1 MGNLSRQTDQVFE
14 ENRVMVRTLCITVLT
29 LTVALT
35 GAVALAQDK
44 SSGRVPWWR
53 NSKIQQELLLTDGQV
68 LQLEQIFQQQLTARI
83 ALQRDLER
91 LDLAV
96 QHALDRG
103 EPDDAVAMHAIERA
117 EQVRMQQNIRRALM
131 LLAMSKVLMPEQR
144 AKLSTIV
151 DLPSLTLPR

>member
-1 MGNLSRQTDQVFE
+1 
-14 ENRVMVRTLCITVLT
+14 MVRTLCIAALT
-29 LTVALT
+29 LTAALT
-35 GAVALAQDK
+35 GAAALAQDK

-53 NSKIQQELLLTDGQV
+53 NPKIQQELLLTDGQI

-103 EPDDAVAMHAIERA
+103 ESDDAAAMQAIERA
-117 EQVRMQQNIRRALM
+117 EQVRMQQKIRRVLM
-131 LLAMSKVLMPEQR
+131 LLAP
-144 AKLSTIV
+144 
-151 DLPSLTLPR
+151 TLPRRRRRRKRLRGAKIHSAAKQREVGPAHG

>member
-1 MGNLSRQTDQVFE
+1 MAH
-14 ENRVMVRTLCITVLT
+14 TLRIAALT
-29 LTVALT
+29 LTAALT
-35 GAVALAQDK
+35 GAAALAQDK

-53 NSKIQQELLLTDGQV
+53 NSKIQHERLLSDGQV
-68 LQLEQIFQQQLTARI
+68 LLLEQIFQQQLPARI

-103 EPDDAVAMHAIERA
+103 EPDDAAALHAIERA

-131 LLAMSKVLMPEQR
+131 LLAMSKVLMAEQR
-144 AKLSTIV
+144 AKLSTLV
-151 DLPSLTLPR
+151 DSPPLTLPR

>member
-1 MGNLSRQTDQVFE
+1 VGNLSRQTDHVFE
-14 ENRVMVRTLCITVLT
+14 ENRVMVRTLCIAVLT

-35 GAVALAQDK
+35 NAAALAQEK

-53 NSKIQQELLLTDGQV
+53 NSKIQQGLLLTDGQI
-68 LQLEQIFQQQLTARI
+68 LQLEQIFQQQLPARI

-103 EPDDAVAMHAIERA
+103 EPDDAAALHAIERA

-144 AKLSTIV
+144 EKLSTLV
-151 DLPSLTLPR
+151 DSPPLTLPR

>member
-1 MGNLSRQTDQVFE
+1 MA
-14 ENRVMVRTLCITVLT
+14 RTLCIAALT
-29 LTVALT
+29 LTAALT
-35 GAVALAQDK
+35 GAAALAQDK

-53 NSKIQQELLLTDGQV
+53 NSKIQHELLLSDGQV
-68 LQLEQIFQQQLTARI
+68 LVLEQIFRQQLPARI

-91 LDLAV
+91 LELAV

-103 EPDDAVAMHAIERA
+103 EPDDAAALHAIERA

-144 AKLSTIV
+144 AKLSAIV
-151 DLPSLTLPR
+151 DSPPLTLTH